1 MLIFFVGNTVLC
13 GCLTKGKDEFM
24 GRCMVEP
31 EMKMNGQEPPSP
43 RLLWYNL
50 MYGDQEAGEI
60 LAAFEL
66 FLVS

>member
-1 MLIFFVGNTVLC
+1 
-13 GCLTKGKDEFM
+13 M